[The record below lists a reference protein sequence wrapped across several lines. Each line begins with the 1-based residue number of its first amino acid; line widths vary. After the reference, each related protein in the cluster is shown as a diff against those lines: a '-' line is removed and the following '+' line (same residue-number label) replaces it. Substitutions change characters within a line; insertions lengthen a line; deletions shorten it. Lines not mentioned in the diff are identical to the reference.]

1 MEKPKLSQQEKADAL
16 LGSDL
21 KKTTKMKISITKYD

>member
-1 MEKPKLSQQEKADAL
+1 MKKPKLSQQEKADAL

-21 KKTTKMKISITKYD
+21 KKNYKNENFNNKI